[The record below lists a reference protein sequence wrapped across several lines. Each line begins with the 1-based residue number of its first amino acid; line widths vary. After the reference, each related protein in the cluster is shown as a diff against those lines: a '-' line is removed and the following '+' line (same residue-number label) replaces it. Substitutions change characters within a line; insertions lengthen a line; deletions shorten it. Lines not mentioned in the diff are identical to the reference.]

1 MYGGDVQKLIMSED
15 DKKFPEWNGCKNV
28 LLFTPKVTDCDAC
41 PDKGGFWVIHKH
53 KGIYDRLL
61 ETKES
66 KRKFRFVTLKFIK
79 HVWS

>member
-1 MYGGDVQKLIMSED
+1 MFSKKEEKNVTPFSKKCVLYGGDVQKLIMSED

-61 ETKES
+61 EIQK
-66 KRKFRFVTLKFIK
+66 
-79 HVWS
+79 